1 VSAPK
6 SVTEADLLQR
16 AVAMFVAATPPVGAP
31 IGEWRSGFERL
42 CSTFDVP
49 PEATIERVEAGNVR
63 GLKISVPEAS
73 PTRLVV
79 HFHSGGYVMGS
90 STGYRN
96 FACRLSRVA
105 GATVFV
111 PDYRLAPEHPFP
123 AAVEDAA
130 DAYHWCLQT
139 WDSSHIVMSGDSAGG
154 GLAIATLLA
163 LRDAGTPLPAGA
175 FAISPLLDL
184 AGEGDSMSLNAGRDP
199 LIDRKMVVD
208 MGKVYIGDIDPH
220 EHPHASPLWGRH
232 HDLPPLLL
240 LASTSEVL
248 RDDAVR
254 LQASVAK
261 AGGRATLS
269 LAEEMVHV
277 WTLFPFL
284 SQTTRSMEMIG
295 SFVRER
301 WGIRTD

>member
-1 VSAPK
+1 
-6 SVTEADLLQR
+6 
-16 AVAMFVAATPPVGAP
+16 
-31 IGEWRSGFERL
+31 
-42 CSTFDVP
+42 
-49 PEATIERVEAGNVR
+49 
-63 GLKISVPEAS
+63 
-73 PTRLVV
+73 
-79 HFHSGGYVMGS
+79 
-90 STGYRN
+90 
-96 FACRLSRVA
+96 
-105 GATVFV
+105 
-111 PDYRLAPEHPFP
+111 
-123 AAVEDAA
+123 
-130 DAYHWCLQT
+130 
-139 WDSSHIVMSGDSAGG
+139 MSGDSAGG